1 MKTIVLMFFILAS
14 SCVNRESPKEKE
26 KSDLI
31 SKSLISFYNSNKTE
45 VLYKTYSQLE
55 KKYKNEE

>member
-14 SCVNRESPKEKE
+14 SYVNRESPKEKE

-31 SKSLISFYNSNKTE
+31 SKSLISFYNSRQKFYTKHT
-45 VLYKTYSQLE
+45 VS
-55 KKYKNEE
+55 